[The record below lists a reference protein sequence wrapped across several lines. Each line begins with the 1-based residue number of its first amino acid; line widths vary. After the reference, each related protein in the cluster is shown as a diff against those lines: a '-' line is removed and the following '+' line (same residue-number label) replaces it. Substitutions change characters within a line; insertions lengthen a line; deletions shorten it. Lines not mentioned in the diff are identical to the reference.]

1 MSREDIRRAMK
12 VLAQTPDNILYD
24 VRTELLDA
32 FTEIR
37 KRIRLRTDPCTEIL
51 DTLSACIDDING
63 KQSEVADIISKIKP
77 EQADIR
83 FQHAFAE
90 QPGTK
95 SFIPRVQAIFA
106 YRSLGFEFDGYLES
120 HYGVSRVTELSA
132 DLTKAER
139 KSSGRINEFLRRKG
153 QDDEPSRKA
162 VRFAIKLLVLE
173 RIFGISWLV
182 TFIISKIRNVPFSS
196 LTVLSHLLS
205 EHGGVYSKLGTLAT
219 SFSCL
224 IQEGQKQY
232 DGRFPDT
239 FDVMLLIYGIALVSP
254 YVISKNP
261 HLDRLGTSTEHRQT
275 SYRRTEAAPAVDPRS
290 DIPSTSSQ
298 CSDTT
303 PANSN
308 SDSHGAPSLHD
319 QSFESELASECGQTS
334 EQARIACTS
343 DNGEQAELHLSK
355 RRRILSQNVRGIVV
369 RALSEII
376 TG

>member
-1 MSREDIRRAMK
+1 MK

-37 KRIRLRTDPCTEIL
+37 KRIRLRTDPCTEML
-51 DTLSACIDDING
+51 DTLSAGIDDING
-63 KQSEVADIISKIKP
+63 KKFEVADIISKIKP

-106 YRSLGFEFDGYLES
+106 YRSLGFEFDRYLES
-120 HYGVSRVTELSA
+120 QYGVSRVAELST
-132 DLTKAER
+132 DLTKTER
-139 KSSGRINEFLRRKG
+139 KSSGRINEFLKRRG
-153 QDDEPSRKA
+153 RDDEPSRKT
-162 VRFAIKLLVLE
+162 VVLE
-173 RIFGISWLV
+173 RVFGNCGISWLV
-182 TFIISKIRNVPFSS
+182 TFIISKIRNVPYSS
-196 LTVLSHLLS
+196 LAVLSHLLS
-205 EHGGVYSKLGTLAT
+205 QHGGVYSKLGTLAA
-219 SFSCL
+219 SFSSL

-232 DGRFPDT
+232 DGKFPDT
-239 FDVMLLIYGIALVSP
+239 FEVMLLIYGIALVSP
-254 YVISKNP
+254 DMISKNA
-261 HLDRLGTSTEHRQT
+261 HLDRPGTSTEHRQT
-275 SYRRTEAAPAVDPRS
+275 SYRRTEAALTVDLQS

-308 SDSHGAPSLHD
+308 SDSHRVPSLHD
-319 QSFESELASECGQTS
+319 QSFESELASDRGQTS
-334 EQARIACTS
+334 EPAQIACTG
-343 DNGEQAELHLSK
+343 DNGELYLPK
-355 RRRILSQNVRGIVV
+355 RRKILSQCKGNSS
-369 RALSEII
+369 ALSEVI